1 MIGPQFFRDLDILEL
16 RQVDGADVEPVVV
29 SKFNLHAGARAD
41 VVVCAD
47 QEPGNFRMSATSAAP
62 SWNALR
68 SGRWSRR
75 AWSSCKKTRDPRKRV
90 QYHNAVTHFSGSR
103 QGCAR

>member
-47 QEPGNFRMSATSAAP
+47 QEPGNFLMTATSAAGA
-62 SWNALR
+62 SFAETGFR
-68 SGRWSRR
+68 MSISSGFYRL
-75 AWSSCKKTRDPRKRV
+75 
-90 QYHNAVTHFSGSR
+90 
-103 QGCAR
+103 